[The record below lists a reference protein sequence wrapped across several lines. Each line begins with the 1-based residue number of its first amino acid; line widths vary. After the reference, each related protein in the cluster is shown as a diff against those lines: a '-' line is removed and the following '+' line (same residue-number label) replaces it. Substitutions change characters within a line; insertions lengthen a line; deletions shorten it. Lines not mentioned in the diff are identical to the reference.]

1 MFTSTEIF
9 DLAIRIEENGEAFF
23 RSAVKKIA
31 EPSLKSL
38 FEWLAEQEVKH
49 KEWFTKRKDRAE
61 MMIAPSDLEKAGS
74 GILQNILGDQSF
86 SLGEADLDRM
96 SSVREILDLAIEFE
110 RDTILFFEM
119 ILSLIVDEATGTEL
133 KEIIAEENRHIELL
147 REKVSLG
154 NEALEMAH

>member
-74 GILQNILGDQSF
+74 GILQDILGDQSF
-86 SLGEADLDRM
+86 SLEEADLDHI

-110 RDTILFFEM
+110 RDTILFFEV
-119 ILSLIVDEATGTEL
+119 ILSLVVDAATEKEL
-133 KEIIAEENRHIELL
+133 KEIIAEEKLHIELL
-147 REKVSLG
+147 REKISLG
-154 NEALEMAH
+154 NEVLQMMH